1 MQDEFRLQLH
11 RPAELPPIPL
21 MDENELEEESPA
33 PVQDGG
39 VRGSRSPKRG
49 RNMGSGNGK
58 SRNPSR
64 VKTPPS
70 SWGTPAVA
78 SGGRPVGFT
87 QKVEAAGGGERD
99 DLAEQL
105 GEAVVRELASENA
118 KLREELM
125 ALKMGKGSGSRSS
138 WSEVSGGSGV
148 KMTEGK
154 MPLSSEPLRTE
165 GVMPTSPVK
174 EIEVKDNRHTPG
186 GTKVPLLLMKGWWK
200 QSRLL
205 LAGLWR
211 NGTCTR
217 EKSTLEDSGLGTGP
231 ILQSLSEEQW
241 LVVKIEVGMFQ
252 ILTKLG

>member
-1 MQDEFRLQLH
+1 MERARSLPPGGNPFWSARMQDEFRLQLH
-11 RPAELPPIPL
+11 RPAELPPIPP
-21 MDENELEEESPA
+21 MDENELEDESPA

-154 MPLSSEPLRTE
+154 MPLSS
-165 GVMPTSPVK
+165 
-174 EIEVKDNRHTPG
+174 
-186 GTKVPLLLMKGWWK
+186 
-200 QSRLL
+200 
-205 LAGLWR
+205 
-211 NGTCTR
+211 
-217 EKSTLEDSGLGTGP
+217 
-231 ILQSLSEEQW
+231 
-241 LVVKIEVGMFQ
+241 
-252 ILTKLG
+252 